1 MKVYNLY
8 KTLHSAGV
16 VHNNLDMRH
25 ILQAEDGRLCLISF
39 EKSSYDV
46 PGPSPGDRQRL
57 QKALVAE
64 ARGLLVELGWYN
76 RDGSPTPDCPG
87 VSWPL
92 EDEHG
97 FDPFDGSFSSL

>member
-1 MKVYNLY
+1 MRVYNLY

-16 VHNNLDMRH
+16 VHNNLDMGH

-46 PGPSPGDRQRL
+46 PGSSPGHRQRL
-57 QKALVAE
+57 RKALVAE
-64 ARGLLVELGWYN
+64 AQDLLVELGWFS
-76 RDGSPTPDCPG
+76 RDGCPTPDCLG

-92 EDEHG
+92 VDEHG
-97 FDPFDGSFSSL
+97 VDPSTDPFQSP